1 MLTSSGILSFK
12 YLQAFVRNVC
22 LTQNH
27 HLQPLRFHL
36 LGLRCPSAATTPGV
50 SIPHVHFRADELDLI
65 RESQSQAF
73 HSDPHDLFLFF
84 QPPQLSPRRYVW
96 PEQRTDWRETES
108 DGWKHRA
115 YMQQCD
121 EACSLH
127 ICFHFGVCFQ
137 LGAREY
143 GAPKCEV
150 GCFHVVIWRTL
161 PFLICIDLFPIF
173 CSHRHFKSEAI
184 FPLQLCS
191 RPGGEP
197 LW

>member
-1 MLTSSGILSFK
+1 MLVWGKLPPPTFALPSTWFPSS
-12 YLQAFVRNVC
+12 FVPQRR
-22 LTQNH
+22 
-27 HLQPLRFHL
+27 QPQEFPFNMST
-36 LGLRCPSAATTPGV
+36 LGLMSWMW
-50 SIPHVHFRADELDLI
+50 SENL
-65 RESQSQAF
+65 ESQAF

-84 QPPQLSPRRYVW
+84 QPPLLSPRCYVW
-96 PEQRTDWRETES
+96 PEQRTDWREAEG

-150 GCFHVVIWRTL
+150 GCFQVVIWRTP
-161 PFLICIDLFPIF
+161 PFFIYIDLFPIF
-173 CSHRHFKSEAI
+173 FSHRHFKYESI
-184 FPLQLCS
+184 SGLQLCS
-191 RPGGEP
+191 RPTGEP
-197 LW
+197 LWWKICILGR